1 MTALQARLYAGRAV
15 RSVQAQ
21 EELARLLR
29 PVPEVPAQRS
39 GEDAPTARLT
49 VVNLEP

>member
-1 MTALQARLYAGRAV
+1 MTALQARLFAGRAV

-21 EELARLLR
+21 EQLARRLR
-29 PVPEVPAQRS
+29 PGPDVPAQRS
-39 GEDAPTARLT
+39 GEDAPARLT